1 MLIYK
6 KKNYLNRSSII
17 IISIQKQGEL
27 FMVRT
32 GPTNI
37 YTKNLIVELRNK
49 SREQKALTWKDV
61 AKKLEKP
68 RRQRVEVNLSDI
80 DRNAKDNETVLV
92 PGIVLSNGSLSKSLT
107 IAAWKFSEGSIKKI
121 GKSKSKGV
129 SIEEL
134 MKTNPKGSNVKIMV

>member
-1 MLIYK
+1 
-6 KKNYLNRSSII
+6 
-17 IISIQKQGEL
+17 
-27 FMVRT
+27 MVRT

-49 SREQKALTWKDV
+49 SREQKALIWKDV